1 MLWMGQ
7 MNNIR
12 ARAEEIVGEEII
24 YNFTKCIYKIIAN
37 WNKEV
42 APLGYMKR
50 VGLFFRINWIIFVW
64 IARELI
70 FIYMRIS

>member
-7 MNNIR
+7 MKNIR

-24 YNFTKCIYKIIAN
+24 AN
-37 WNKEV
+37 WKKEV

-50 VGLFFRINWIIFVW
+50 GGLFFWINWIIFVW
-64 IARELI
+64 IDRELI